1 MNLTSFNH
9 VGPSLPAT
17 PPAVIFSTQLLLTQ
31 ETSVQEKTASLDQ
44 KVKLIETRAHR
55 LTSTLEH
62 IKGFR
67 HGGLI
72 D

>member
-1 MNLTSFNH
+1 MNLTSFKH

-17 PPAVIFSTQLLLTQ
+17 PAAVLFSTQLLLTQ
-31 ETSVQEKTASLDQ
+31 KTSVQEKTASLDQ
-44 KVKLIETRAHR
+44 KVKLIETRANR

-62 IKGFR
+62 IKGFS
-67 HGGLI
+67 HGGLN